1 LAITNHK
8 HTFHVAN
15 YVVWQV
21 AGATVGWDEV
31 AADPEWPFDATA
43 TRFDL
48 ATAPGALALVV
59 IDMQA
64 RPCVE

>member
-1 LAITNHK
+1 M
-8 HTFHVAN
+8 
-15 YVVWQV
+15 
-21 AGATVGWDEV
+21 AGAAAGWDEA

-64 RPCVE
+64 RPRVE